1 MHRFKSGKKHVIFH
15 EESFDNQNWSNWV
28 KCNKESIGLEGSIW
42 FQKAEN
48 MFLGGDRI
56 ALLEKID
63 ELGSITSAAKAV
75 GISYKTAWHLV
86 NMMNNLSEKPLVD
99 RVTGGKGGGG
109 TMLTEEGKKVIEQ
122 FLIVQE
128 EHRKFLENL
137 GDRLGD
143 NTYLYQFLKR
153 IAMKI
158 SARNIFSGTIEN
170 IIKGSVNAEVTLL
183 INGGSRIVAIITNG
197 SVDNL
202 GLKEGMNAY
211 AIIKAS
217 SIIIGQELHEAK
229 ISTRNVM
236 PGIISKLIEG
246 PVSTEV
252 DVEIGGGNVISA
264 VITHGSSE
272 KMALKEG
279 GHACVAFKA
288 SSVIIGIN

>member
-1 MHRFKSGKKHVIFH
+1 M
-15 EESFDNQNWSNWV
+15 
-28 KCNKESIGLEGSIW
+28 KCNKEAIGLDGSVW

-48 MFLGGDRI
+48 RFLGGDRI

-86 NMMNNLSEKPLVD
+86 NMMNNLSEKPLVN

-109 TMLTEEGKKVIEQ
+109 TLLTSEGKKVIEQ

-128 EHRKFLENL
+128 EHRKFLQNL
-137 GDRLGD
+137 GDRLED
-143 NTYLYQFLKR
+143 NHYLYNFLKK

-158 SARNIFSGTIEN
+158 SARNIFSGTFETIT
-170 IIKGSVNAEVTLL
+170 KGAVNAEVSLL

-197 SVDNL
+197 SVENL
-202 GLKEGMNAY
+202 GLKEGLNAY

-229 ISTRNVM
+229 ISTRNIM
-236 PGIISKLIEG
+236 RGTISKLIEG

-272 KMALKEG
+272 RMALKEG
-279 GHACVAFKA
+279 DHACAIFKA
-288 SSVIIGIN
+288 SSVIIGVN